1 MEIKLSTGGI
11 SMEELVKIREVALKY
26 DISAR
31 TLRYY
36 EDMGLLESVRSEDYA
51 YRMYDGQ
58 ALKRLE
64 QILVLRKL
72 NISVKDICRIFSSPS
87 TEVVLEVLGQKVTD
101 VDGEMALLQELKEIV
116 LEFIRLI
123 EASNFLEE
131 GDIRLL
137 FEKAKG
143 VENQLVAASA
153 QEEGPESKTVSRMLE
168 VTEKLEKLPDVRV
181 IRIPSVLMARSG
193 EAELETFDHWFSSVD
208 TSHYLTPRDFMWFN
222 ARTKRFEWLFALTQG
237 MEDTAGFEVFSFPGG
252 LYAVAPAIDGDEIPK
267 VNALIH
273 KWVDQHE
280 HFEVSTSANDP
291 HERYDM
297 GHIFTPKVFK
307 ECTGYHMMDLFVPI
321 VLRQAHRS

>member
-1 MEIKLSTGGI
+1 
-11 SMEELVKIREVALKY
+11 MEELVKIREVALKY
-26 DISAR
+26 DITAR

-36 EDMGLLESVRSEDYA
+36 EDMGLLASVRSGDYA

-72 NISVKDICRIFSSPS
+72 NISVKDIARIFSSPG
-87 TEVVLEVLGQKVTD
+87 TEVLMEVLSGKVAGI
-101 VDGEMALLQELKEIV
+101 DGEMALLQELKEIV

-123 EASNFLEE
+123 EESPFPDA
-131 GDIRLL
+131 GDVRLL

-143 VENQLVAASA
+143 MESQLVAASLH
-153 QEEGPESKTVSRMLE
+153 EEQPEAVTRMLE
-168 VTEKLEKLPDVRV
+168 VTEKLERLPDVRV
-181 IRIPSVLMARSG
+181 IKLPPVKMACSG
-193 EAELETFDHWFSSVD
+193 EAELEVFDRWFSSID
-208 TSHYLTPRDFMWFN
+208 TGHYLTPRDFMWFN
-222 ARTKRFEWLFALTQG
+222 ARTNRFEWLFALTHG
-237 MEDTAGFEVFSFPGG
+237 MEDTGGFEVISFPGG
-252 LYAVAPAIDGDEIPK
+252 LYAVASAIDGDEIPK

-273 KWVDQHE
+273 KWVDQNE

-321 VLRQAHRS
+321 VLRQSVRSSVRS